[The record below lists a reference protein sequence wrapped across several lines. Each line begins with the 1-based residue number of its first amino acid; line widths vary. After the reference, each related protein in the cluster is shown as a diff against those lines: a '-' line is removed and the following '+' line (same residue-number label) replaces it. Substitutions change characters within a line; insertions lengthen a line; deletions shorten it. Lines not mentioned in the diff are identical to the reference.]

1 MSEEKKTELK
11 INDKDYILEEMTAE
25 QQAMV
30 QHIQVAEQ
38 RLAQAKFDA
47 DHANVTKDSFINM
60 LTQQLE
66 SPVEDAELVEE
77 ATDELH

>member
-11 INDKDYILEEMTAE
+11 INDKDYILEDMTEE
-25 QQAMV
+25 QQMMV

-38 RLAQAKFDA
+38 RLSQAKFDA

-66 SPVEDAELVEE
+66 NPVEDAELVDEVV
-77 ATDELH
+77 DELN

>member
-11 INDKDYILEEMTAE
+11 INDKDYILEDMTEE
-25 QQAMV
+25 QQMMV

-66 SPVEDAELVEE
+66 NPVEDAELVDE
-77 ATDELH
+77 AVDELN

>member
-1 MSEEKKTELK
+1 MSDAKKTELK
-11 INDKDYILEEMTAE
+11 VNDKDYILEDMTAE

-47 DHANVTKDSFINM
+47 DHANVTKNSFINM

-66 SPVEDAELVEE
+66 NPVEDAELVAETVDEE
-77 ATDELH
+77 N